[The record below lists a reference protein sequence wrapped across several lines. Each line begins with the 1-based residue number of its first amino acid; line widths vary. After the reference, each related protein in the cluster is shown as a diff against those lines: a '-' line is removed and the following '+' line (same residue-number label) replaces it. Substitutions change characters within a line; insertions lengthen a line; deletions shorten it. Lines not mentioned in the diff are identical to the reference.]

1 MRTCCKN
8 FILGCVF
15 PLSFLFVAAQNKP
28 QIYPTDKP
36 TVYPTHWWTGMKN
49 TRIQLLLHGKD
60 IRDEVIR
67 MNPYAGVNLIRTDT
81 VKNPNYLLLTL
92 EIGKLAKPGPITFK
106 RIIYNGYATTS
117 QRFFEFELKPRSTQ
131 NGKTRIKGVT
141 AADLIYLIMPD
152 RFSNGDASN
161 DRITGLKDQSLDRS
175 DYFKRHGGDFK
186 GIQNHLDYL
195 QQLGVTAL
203 WLNPVLLNDM
213 PERTEHGYAFTD
225 HYTIDPRLG
234 GASAYHTLID
244 SLHKRGMKIIQD
256 AVYNHVGIEHFLF
269 RDLPDSSWFHWWPVY
284 TNTTYKDQVLM
295 DPYASAIDKKRMSDG
310 WFVPSMPD
318 INQGNPY
325 FANFLIQHA
334 IWCTEEFGLDG
345 WRIDTYAYNDLEFMN
360 RCNKALLDEYPQL
373 HLFGETWVH
382 GIPNQSFFARNKY
395 NIPYKSNLP
404 GVTDFQL
411 NLYGI
416 VPALTQ
422 AFGWTEGA
430 NRLYLTTTNDFVYGD
445 PTKNVIFLDN
455 HDMSRFFSIVGEDI
469 AKLKMG
475 MAWLLTFRGIPQLYY
490 GTEIMMKNFAD
501 PDGKVRLD
509 FPGGWSGDGAN
520 KFEPGGRTPAE
531 NDVYNYVRTLAS
543 YRKTAPA
550 LTSGKLMQYVP
561 EDGVYVYFRYNAQ
574 QTVLC
579 VMNPTDNEKE
589 IDMTRFAERT
599 KNFTKA
605 RNVIDGSQLDI
616 TSKIKVAGKTV
627 LVGELR

>member
-1 MRTCCKN
+1 
-8 FILGCVF
+8 
-15 PLSFLFVAAQNKP
+15 
-28 QIYPTDKP
+28 
-36 TVYPTHWWTGMKN
+36 MKN
-49 TRIQLLLHGKD
+49 RNLQLVFYNNSKSLAVD
-60 IRDEVIR
+60 
-67 MNPYAGVNLIRTDT
+67 
-81 VKNPNYLLLTL
+81 
-92 EIGKLAKPGPITFK
+92 KLAVQSANPAIKIKKINKTGNRHYLIIDVEIAANAQPGKYEINFGG
-106 RIIYNGYATTS
+106 IIRSEWNHVTY
-117 QRFFEFELKPRSTQ
+117 ELKPRSKQ
-131 NGKTRIKGVT
+131 NGKTRIKGINSS
-141 AADLIYLIMPD
+141 DFIYLIMPD

-161 DRITGLKDQSLDRS
+161 DRIAGLKDQSLDRS

-195 QQLGVTAL
+195 QQLGVTTL

-234 GASAYHTLID
+234 GANGYHALID

-256 AVYNHVGIEHFLF
+256 AVYNHVGIEHFLY

-318 INQGNPY
+318 INQANP
-325 FANFLIQHA
+325 FVANFLIQHA

-360 RCNKALLDEYPQL
+360 RCNKALLDEYPQI

-395 NIPYKSNLP
+395 NI
-404 GVTDFQL
+404 
-411 NLYGI
+411 
-416 VPALTQ
+416 VPALMQ
-422 AFGWTEGA
+422 AFGWTEGV
-430 NRLYLTTTNDFVYGD
+430 NRLYLTTTNDFVYAD

-455 HDMSRFFSIVGEDI
+455 HDLSRFLSIVGEDV

-475 MAWLLTFRGIPQLYY
+475 IAWLLTFRGIPQLYY
-490 GTEIMMKNFAD
+490 GTEILMKNFAD

-509 FPGGWSGDGAN
+509 FPGGWPGDAAN
-520 KFEPGGRTPAE
+520 KFEPGGRTPSE
-531 NDVYNYVRTLAS
+531 NDVYNYVKTLAN
-543 YRKTAPA
+543 YRKTSPA
-550 LTSGKLMQYVP
+550 LTSGQLMQYVP
-561 EDGVYVYFRYNAQ
+561 EDGVYVYFRYTVR
-574 QTVLC
+574 QTILC

-605 RNVIDGSQLDI
+605 RNIIDGTQLDI
-616 TSKIKVAGKTV
+616 TNKIKVAGKTV